1 MLKDGMEELIESYP
15 TSFSTFVKN
24 EPNQLATKEKG
35 IDYKKFSEGIFSD
48 GFSFL
53 KKYGTPYVSLKN
65 LVVNKKSINTIN
77 DDQKDFVFNLMKG
90 YNISS
95 FFEKS
100 ETKDLDNRNLY
111 EKSKYKA
118 LDIILEC
125 EKSTEKIKKDKK
137 KTLMKIKE
145 VFYQMQ

>member
-1 MLKDGMEELIESYP
+1 MLKDGLEELIESYP

-24 EPNQLATKEKG
+24 ESNQLATKEKG

-77 DDQKDFVFNLMKG
+77 DDQRDFVFNLMKG

-95 FFEKS
+95 FFKKS

-125 EKSTEKIKKDKK
+125 EKSAEEIKKFLPKR
-137 KTLMKIKE
+137 
-145 VFYQMQ
+145 F